1 MKLSTR
7 TKKTTQSGVTLDLA
21 CAKQKSTAFKIRS
34 LKIKKEKNMSCL
46 ELFEIRWSTYLI
58 NLKTYNGQ
66 YKMHTKLNQAGTF
79 ITDNRING
87 PKHKT
92 FILMT

>member
-1 MKLSTR
+1 MP
-7 TKKTTQSGVTLDLA
+7 
-21 CAKQKSTAFKIRS
+21 TAFER
-34 LKIKKEKNMSCL
+34 
-46 ELFEIRWSTYLI
+46 RQSTYLI

-79 ITDNRING
+79 ITDNKING
-87 PKHKT
+87 SKNQT